1 MPVPTETLRNM
12 RVLNAVFAVSSV
24 LLLLSTVWLVLADYN
39 RPWRIHQREAI
50 RWDAAMTRG
59 VLEGEEIKAARGQIE
74 AITAELAELEQQVAS
89 EQGDIQMS
97 DLAVGDLVFR
107 SSILY
112 FDQNVKY

>member
-39 RPWRIHQREAI
+39 RPWRLHQREAI

-59 VLEGEEIKAARGQIE
+59 VLEGEEVKAARGQ
-74 AITAELAELEQQVAS
+74 
-89 EQGDIQMS
+89 
-97 DLAVGDLVFR
+97 
-107 SSILY
+107 
-112 FDQNVKY
+112 